1 MVTTSKRS
9 RPPGQ
14 NLSRSQ
20 GWALA
25 LASVASFMVVLDML
39 VVTTALNTIRRD
51 LGASIAQL
59 EWTVNAYTL
68 TFAVLL
74 MTASAIG
81 DRFGRRRVFAAGL
94 ALFTVA
100 SVGCAIAPGVGW
112 LIAARTVQ
120 GAGAAMVMPLA
131 LAVQLTVVAACEKD
145 ASNAVKPSQAYEFQN
160 FIGCAPYRRWHGT
173 ERCPCPARGRPAAA
187 APSGNGN
194 APRSSSPPP
203 TCRDRNR

>member
-1 MVTTSKRS
+1 MVTTSRRS

-14 NLSRSQ
+14 NLSRAQ

-39 VVTTALNTIRRD
+39 VVATALNTIRRD
-51 LGASIAQL
+51 LGASIADL

-68 TFAVLL
+68 AFAVLL

-100 SVGCAIAPGVGW
+100 SLVCGLAGSITV
-112 LIAARTVQ
+112 LIAGRLTQ
-120 GAGAAMVMPLA
+120 GAGAALCVPASLA
-131 LAVQLTVVAACEKD
+131 LVSAAFPDPKQ
-145 ASNAVKPSQAYEFQN
+145 K
-160 FIGCAPYRRWHGT
+160 
-173 ERCPCPARGRPAAA
+173 ARAKAH
-187 APSGNGN
+187 
-194 APRSSSPPP
+194 
-203 TCRDRNR
+203 